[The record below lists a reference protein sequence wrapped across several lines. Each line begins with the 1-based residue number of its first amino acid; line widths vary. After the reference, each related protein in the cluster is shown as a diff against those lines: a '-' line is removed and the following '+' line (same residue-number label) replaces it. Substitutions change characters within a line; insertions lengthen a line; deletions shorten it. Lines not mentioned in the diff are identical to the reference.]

1 MFYTIA
7 MVCTLIAW
15 CAQAYT
21 SIIKKEFKLNLLM
34 PLFYCIACA
43 GFAIDSFMS
52 GSTMYGIIDV
62 VVAVL
67 ALLIF
72 IFQVKGKK

>member
-1 MFYTIA
+1 MYYGIA

-21 SIIKKEFKLNLLM
+21 TVIKKEIKLNILM
-34 PLFYCIACA
+34 PLFYCIACI
-43 GFAIDSFMS
+43 GFAIDSFIS
-52 GSTMYGIIDV
+52 KATMYGVIDA
-62 VVAVL
+62 VVAIL

-72 IFQVKGKK
+72 IFMLTHKK